1 MNLGTVCADITLPG
15 FQGPTME
22 IPTPPSD
29 HTPLKAALCF
39 WGRVHS
45 SSLAG
50 APDDGTVLTLLLLC
64 TPALA
69 HDLEAGPL
77 LKLAILANVIPS
89 ART

>member
-39 WGRVHS
+39 WGRVRS
-45 SSLAG
+45 SSLGG
-50 APDDGTVLTLLLLC
+50 APDDADGPDLTA
-64 TPALA
+64 ALHSRA
-69 HDLEAGPL
+69 CP
-77 LKLAILANVIPS
+77 
-89 ART
+89 